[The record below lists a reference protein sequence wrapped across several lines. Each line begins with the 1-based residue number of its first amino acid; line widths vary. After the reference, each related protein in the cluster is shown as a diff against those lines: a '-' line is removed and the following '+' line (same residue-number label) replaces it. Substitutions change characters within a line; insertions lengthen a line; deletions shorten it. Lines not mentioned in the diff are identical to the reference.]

1 MKKLNIMYIFNY
13 LITGVA
19 FAAIFV
25 AIAMLINF
33 GMTELLKN
41 FIVWMIGG
49 GILGLLSLIYEKEQ
63 LSTLGATLIHAPL
76 TCLTALICGWICGY
90 GDGSILLLVA
100 RMIPFIIGIYIIV
113 HVILYLLRRASVNH
127 INQQLNK

>member
-1 MKKLNIMYIFNY
+1 
-13 LITGVA
+13 
-19 FAAIFV
+19 
-25 AIAMLINF
+25 MLINF

-41 FIVWMIGG
+41 FVVWMIGG
-49 GILGLLSLIYEKEQ
+49 GIIGLLSLIYENEQ

-90 GDGSILLLVA
+90 GDGSILLLVT
-100 RMIPFIIGIYIIV
+100 RMIPFIVGIYIIV

>member
-1 MKKLNIMYIFNY
+1 MKKFNVMYLFNY

-49 GILGLLSLIYEKEQ
+49 GIIGLLSLIYENEQ

-76 TCLTALICGWICGY
+76 TCLIALICGWFCDY
-90 GDGSILLLVA
+90 GDGSVVLLIT
-100 RMIPFIIGIYIIV
+100 RMLPFILMIYIIV
-113 HVILYLLRRASVNH
+113 HVVLYLLNRASVNH

>member
-33 GMTELLKN
+33 GMSEILKN

-49 GILGLLSLIYEKEQ
+49 AVIGLLSLIYEKEQ

-76 TCLTALICGWICGY
+76 TCLTALLCGWICDY
-90 GDGSILLLVA
+90 GDGSILLLLT
-100 RMIPFIIGIYIIV
+100 RMLPFILIIYIIV
-113 HVILYLLRRASVNH
+113 HVVLYLLRRASVNH